1 MVDFIKNLCKSF
13 SYRSILSGLPVSS
26 QSELLNK
33 IDTFWRSLAD
43 SPIRLP
49 DGNEKVLVASAGI
62 AWAEP
67 GNFPDI

>member
-1 MVDFIKNLCKSF
+1 M
-13 SYRSILSGLPVSS
+13 
-26 QSELLNK
+26 
-33 IDTFWRSLAD
+33 DTFWRSLAD